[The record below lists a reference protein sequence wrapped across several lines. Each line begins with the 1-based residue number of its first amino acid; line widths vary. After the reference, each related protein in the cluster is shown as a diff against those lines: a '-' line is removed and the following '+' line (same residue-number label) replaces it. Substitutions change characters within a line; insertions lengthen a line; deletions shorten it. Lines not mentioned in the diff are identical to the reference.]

1 MITLTKL
8 DEKHYQVV
16 LDMTGLDLE
25 EGQKL
30 LRKRDRFPAEFV
42 KDVILHLPEDVEFDT
57 YDHYQM
63 IVTVKW
69 VMNNNTMS

>member
-1 MITLTKL
+1 MINLQQL
-8 DEKHYQVV
+8 DEKHYQVI

-30 LRKRDRFPAEFV
+30 LRRRDRFPAEFL
-42 KDVILHLPEDVEFDT
+42 KDIINLLPEDQTFDT

-63 IVTVKW
+63 IVKIK
-69 VMNNNTMS
+69 